1 MRDKIKEIV
10 IKTIKTMCETA
21 VGCIGSSVVLSDVAG
36 FKFVVVSDISVSIL
50 SDVVVSP
57 DIVVSDVYANLDNE
71 YSITVDVTVSY
82 GTIETVLGIR
92 KRDLYYLNTAKQ
104 TLSKEQILDGL
115 MKQDFIKYI
124 IISSLRGE

>member
-1 MRDKIKEIV
+1 MNRFVTFKDVNIKIGQLYKNEKIENHIRTYKPYNV
-10 IKTIKTMCETA
+10 
-21 VGCIGSSVVLSDVAG
+21 
-36 FKFVVVSDISVSIL
+36 DII
-50 SDVVVSP
+50 
-57 DIVVSDVYANLDNE
+57 VSDVYANLNNE
-71 YSITVDVTVSY
+71 YSITADITVSY
-82 GTIETVLGIR
+82 GTIETVLGVR